1 MTKQSV
7 LGILL
12 LATGLAFMMV
22 GQETMTCV
30 IGPAMKDCQA
40 AGNLFLVVAGPVLI
54 LIGAALAV
62 RGLPEHSP

>member
-1 MTKQSV
+1 MTKLSV

-12 LATGLAFMMV
+12 LATGLVFMM
-22 GQETMTCV
+22 ETMTCV